1 MKRAIAHCVVLAGVC
16 GCDALNII
24 LDPRVT
30 VTLVNASD
38 YPVDVTMFV
47 SDDQEI
53 LESLLVDEGV
63 GEKLLYTL
71 AAGQTVSFSRPCDE
85 LQAMIIEQA
94 ELNVALG
101 LGPEANTDVLR
112 DGDDFSCGDEVVFTF
127 DHSAQILDFDVTV
140 TVR

>member
-1 MKRAIAHCVVLAGVC
+1 MKRAIVCCIVLAGVC

-47 SDDQEI
+47 SDDQDI
-53 LESLLVDEGV
+53 LESLLVEESV

-94 ELNVALG
+94 ELDVALG

-127 DHSAQILDFDVTV
+127 DHSSQILDFDVTV
-140 TVR
+140 AVR